1 MSTVFDNA
9 AGSLRRWMKSFK
21 CDYFGYKMNSW
32 ATTTSELN
40 SVENSEFLKQRKAAA
55 VTTFHW
61 TSAAVS
67 LSVMKHVS
75 YFGPVRWLLSGFW
88 MVTVTTCCFSY
99 NSPSCSSPAVK
110 GEPRRLDL
118 DTESPHRKL
127 SAGDKSLLTLCRW
140 KLVLWLP
147 GCICCWHSCNKR
159 KNNGLIFPRRRRPA
173 DASYICSWWAS
184 ASGDSVAH
192 ENLKFSS
199 NTICHSWFTGQKLP
213 GPMTFMGMIFFFF
226 YCSALLRI
234 GPLKSVVIVW
244 KCLFHQSSY
253 LNVVDRWRDGEL
265 GGQVDV

>member
-1 MSTVFDNA
+1 MNA
-9 AGSLRRWMKSFK
+9 ITLGMKWNTFFQRGS
-21 CDYFGYKMNSW
+21 G

-40 SVENSEFLKQRKAAA
+40 SVENSEFPRFWNNVFLAWKPPAA

-67 LSVMKHVS
+67 LSVMNHVS
-75 YFGPVRWLLSGFW
+75 HFGPVRWLSRFW

-99 NSPSCSSPAVK
+99 NSPSSSSPAVK
-110 GEPRRLDL
+110 GEPQRLDL
-118 DTESPHRKL
+118 DTESPHKKL

-147 GCICCWHSCNKR
+147 GCICCWHCCNKR

-199 NTICHSWFTGQKLP
+199 NTICHSWFTGQKLL
-213 GPMTFMGMIFFFF
+213 GPMTFMGMIFFFL
-226 YCSALLRI
+226 SWLLCWELV
-234 GPLKSVVIVW
+234 PW
-244 KCLFHQSSY
+244 KVLLLSENCYFTKP
-253 LNVVDRWRDGEL
+253 VT
-265 GGQVDV
+265 